1 MYGAQMLSRRSGKR
15 HRGTVCRGIVA
26 RGPVIALVSLDNSL
40 SSEISLAK
48 DGGSS
53 SSSSVPSVSSSAA
66 HDVCIEREKN
76 KFIGFMTSFAS
87 QCGVQLDSLPTLFP
101 SFPPMDDLNIPQ
113 LLTSPPSSS
122 SQPPPT

>member
-1 MYGAQMLSRRSGKR
+1 MYGAQMLSRRSGKW

-26 RGPVIALVSLDNSL
+26 RGPVIALVALDDSL

-48 DGGSS
+48 DGGSN